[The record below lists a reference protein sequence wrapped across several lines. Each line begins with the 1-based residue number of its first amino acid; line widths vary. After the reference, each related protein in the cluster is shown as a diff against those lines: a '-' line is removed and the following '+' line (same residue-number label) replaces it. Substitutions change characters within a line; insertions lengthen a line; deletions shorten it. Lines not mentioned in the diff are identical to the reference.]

1 MHTCTLSPPRLRSF
15 REAVLAQGGSQTAL
29 AKARPPWM
37 TKLPLNHGGYW
48 YQLLW
53 NMVVS
58 TWLENVV
65 LFFFGFVGRIFLRFT
80 ASLVDNVK
88 DSECEMKR
96 KVILKLKKG
105 RSSDLVLQY
114 KQQSA
119 SLSFHLVSTF
129 SWWNP
134 SFYELKLQE
143 VDDNFH
149 FKWLSLQGYLWRVS
163 HLR

>member
-1 MHTCTLSPPRLRSF
+1 LDDKIAAEPWWLLVP
-15 REAVLAQGGSQTAL
+15 TAL
-29 AKARPPWM
+29 E
-37 TKLPLNHGGYW
+37 HGGFH
-48 YQLLW
+48 L
-53 NMVVS
+53 VGKCCFV
-58 TWLENVV
+58 
-65 LFFFGFVGRIFLRFT
+65 FFGFVGRIFLRFT

-129 SWWNP
+129 SW
-134 SFYELKLQE
+134 
-143 VDDNFH
+143 
-149 FKWLSLQGYLWRVS
+149 
-163 HLR
+163 